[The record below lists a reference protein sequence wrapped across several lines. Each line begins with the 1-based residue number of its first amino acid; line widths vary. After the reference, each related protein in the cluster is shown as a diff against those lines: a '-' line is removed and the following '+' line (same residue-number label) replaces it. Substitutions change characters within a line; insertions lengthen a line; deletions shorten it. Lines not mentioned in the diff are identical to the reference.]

1 MYHYN
6 LLYRLVLECGVYY
19 EVQTTTIIRCPRG
32 DSFESYNE
40 TCEFQVNRVWM
51 VFFMIVIKITDE

>member
-40 TCEFQVNRVWM
+40 TCEFQLNRVWM
-51 VFFMIVIKITDE
+51 VFL